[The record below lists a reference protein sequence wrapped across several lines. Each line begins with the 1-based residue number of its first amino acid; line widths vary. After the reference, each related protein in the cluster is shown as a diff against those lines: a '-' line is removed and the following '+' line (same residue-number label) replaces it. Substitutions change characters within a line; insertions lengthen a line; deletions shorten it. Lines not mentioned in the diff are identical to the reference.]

1 MNVLAALLPSLG
13 VAFLF
18 YLAVKAMVE
27 GDRRER
33 AAQAELDVAEQVR
46 AEKERRAGLPPE
58 RDADPP
64 G

>member
-1 MNVLAALLPSLG
+1 MKVLAALLPSLG

-33 AAQAELDVAEQVR
+33 AAQAELDR
-46 AEKERRAGLPPE
+46 AEREQRAGLPSE

-64 G
+64 A

>member
-1 MNVLAALLPSLG
+1 MKVLAALLPSLG

-33 AAQAELDVAEQVR
+33 AAQAELDRVER
-46 AEKERRAGLPPE
+46 ERRAALSHE
-58 RDADPP
+58 REVDPP
-64 G
+64 V